1 MAQSQ
6 LKLQA
11 LIQIFQKTL
20 EDKTFSR
27 SEKKAVTQLLEQ
39 DFSLKKEQR
48 DFLRGK
54 IFDLA
59 RQGIQGH
66 DNQAVIDWLETAN
79 KLMVNYYDQDSA
91 VYFSPGKQC
100 RRAIVDQLT
109 QALSSLDICVFTI
122 SDDWITGEIL
132 NCHKRGTKVRII
144 TDDEK
149 VHDYGSDIETMEGA
163 GIEVRV
169 DHSSHHMHHKFA
181 IFDQRRALT
190 GSYNWTHSAAAHNQ
204 ENVLLTDDKQVVS
217 AYSEEFEKLWDNFK
231 EV

>member
-79 KLMVNYYDQDSA
+79 KLLVHYYDQDSA
-91 VYFSPGKQC
+91 VYFSPGEQC
-100 RRAIVDQLT
+100 RHAIVDQLT

-132 NCHKRGTKVRII
+132 NCHKRRVKVRII

-149 VHDYGSDIETMEGA
+149 VHDYGSDIETIEEA

-169 DHSSHHMHHKFA
+169 DHSPHHMHHKFA
-181 IFDQRRALT
+181 IFDRQRVLT
-190 GSYNWTHSAAAHNQ
+190 GSYNWTHSAAVHNQ
-204 ENVLLTDDKQVVS
+204 ENVLLTDNKLVVS
-217 AYSEEFEKLWDNFK
+217 AYSQEFEKLWNNFK
-231 EV
+231 EG

>member
-11 LIQIFQKTL
+11 LLQIFQKTL
-20 EDKTFSR
+20 DDKNFSR

-39 DFSLKKEQR
+39 DFFLKKEQR

-66 DNQAVIDWLETAN
+66 DNQTVIDWLETAN
-79 KLMVNYYDQDSA
+79 KLLVHCHDQDSA
-91 VYFSPGKQC
+91 VYFSPGEQC
-100 RRAIVDQLT
+100 QRAIVNQLT
-109 QALSSLDICVFTI
+109 QALSFLDICVFTI

-132 NCHKRGTKVRII
+132 DCHKRGLKVRII

-149 VHDYGSDIETMEGA
+149 AHDYGSDIETMEKA

-169 DHSSHHMHHKFA
+169 DHSPHHMHHKFA
-181 IFDQRRALT
+181 IFDQRRVLT

-204 ENVLLTDDKQVVS
+204 ENVLLTDDRQVVS
-217 AYSEEFEKLWDNFK
+217 AYSREFEKLWNNFK
-231 EV
+231 EG

>member
-6 LKLQA
+6 LKLQE
-11 LIQIFQKTL
+11 LLQIFQKTL

-39 DFSLKKEQR
+39 DFFLKKEQR
-48 DFLRGK
+48 DFLRGN

-66 DNQAVIDWLETAN
+66 DNQTVIDWLETAT
-79 KLMVNYYDQDSA
+79 KLLVNCYDQDSA
-91 VYFSPGKQC
+91 VYFSPGEQC
-100 RRAIVDQLT
+100 RRAIVNQLT

-132 NCHKRGTKVRII
+132 NCHKRGLKVRII

-149 VHDYGSDIETMEGA
+149 VHDYGSDIETIKKA

-169 DHSSHHMHHKFA
+169 DHSPHHMHHKFA
-181 IFDQRRALT
+181 IFDKRRVLT

-217 AYSEEFEKLWDNFK
+217 AYSREFEKLWINFK
-231 EV
+231 EG